1 MNLKKTKKQKH
12 WCNAFTLAEVL
23 ITLSII
29 GIVAAMTLPT
39 LIQNYKK
46 KAYATRAHKAYAE
59 LLQAIKL
66 SEIDNGPIQDWN
78 CVTSAQGSIDCV
90 EKYIKPYYKDLAFC
104 PERATV
110 CGHGI
115 GANDARYKIPSG
127 VCLSFQY
134 NSNNLYLVMDVNLA
148 QLPNLMG
155 IDAFYFNTANSK
167 NMLLPYGFDANPTR
181 EQILQGYN
189 YGNYLTSCKKSATE
203 ENEQN
208 RHGCTLLL
216 YLDNWEIK
224 DDYPWQ

>member
-1 MNLKKTKKQKH
+1 MGTKSKKRD
-12 WCNAFTLAEVL
+12 AFTLAEVL
-23 ITLSII
+23 ITLGII
-29 GIVAAMTLPT
+29 GVVAAMTLPT

-90 EKYIKPYYKDLAFC
+90 EKYIKPYYKDLKLC
-104 PERATV
+104 TGGATV

-115 GANDARYKIPSG
+115 GSRDARYKTLSG
-127 VCLSFQY
+127 VCLSFSY
-134 NSNNLYLVMDVNLA
+134 LNNMLYLMMDVNSA
-148 QLPNLMG
+148 QPPNLQG
-155 IDAFYFNTANSK
+155 VDAFYFTTGNSK
-167 NMLLPYGFDANPTR
+167 QLLLPYGFDANPTR

-189 YGNYLTSCKKSATE
+189 YDNSLISCKKSATE
-203 ENEQN
+203 ENELN